1 MARPRAG
8 RYDAPVIALLRLLL
22 ALATVHLLACL
33 AFAAITGAFLMLL
46 RGQPLRLDRRLVAW
60 LTREWLGTAALIAI
74 RPLGLLDLPPR
85 PGAHPST
92 QGGDAIP
99 VLLVPGYTMTRSCFT
114 FLALYL
120 RRRGWR
126 WVWGVNNRPHSQP
139 VPVFAHHLAQQVEAL
154 CRASASEQVDIVAH
168 SMGGLVTAWYVQ
180 HLGGARRVRQVVT
193 LGTPWAGSMVA
204 VFGMR
209 PEARDLMP
217 GSEVQRSLAPPA
229 VPWTSIWSPHD
240 NVVLP
245 PESAVVPGA
254 RHVELPW
261 IGHNSLL
268 VSARAFRE
276 VATVLRRD
284 PSQGDRAAGPP
295 LSAP

>member
-1 MARPRAG
+1 MIT
-8 RYDAPVIALLRLLL
+8 VLRLLL

-33 AFAAITGAFLMLL
+33 VFAVGTGAFLVLL

-60 LTREWLGTAALIAI
+60 LAREWLGTAVLIAI

-85 PGAHPST
+85 PSAHPSAD
-92 QGGDAIP
+92 GGGAVP

-126 WVWGVNNRPHSQP
+126 WVWGINNRPHSQP
-139 VPVFAHHLAQQVEAL
+139 VPVFAHHLAERVEEL
-154 CRASASEQVDIVAH
+154 CRVAACERVDIVAH

-180 HLGGARRVRQVVT
+180 HLGGARRVRRVVT
-193 LGTPWAGSMVA
+193 LGTPWAGSMIA

-209 PEARDLMP
+209 REARDLLP
-217 GSEVQRSLAPPA
+217 DSELQRALARPA
-229 VPWTSIWSPHD
+229 LPWTSVWSPHD

-245 PESAVVPGA
+245 PERALVPGA
-254 RHVELPW
+254 DSVELPW
-261 IGHNSLL
+261 VGHNSLL

-276 VATVLRRD
+276 VAALLRRE